1 MPGGSPEE
9 LGARA
14 FFAFFFLASL
24 GFWSSLSS
32 DFGLSLSF
40 ASFSCLLLSSLALRR
55 RWRRFQAES

>member
-40 ASFSCLLLSSLALRR
+40 ASSSLLLSSLALRR